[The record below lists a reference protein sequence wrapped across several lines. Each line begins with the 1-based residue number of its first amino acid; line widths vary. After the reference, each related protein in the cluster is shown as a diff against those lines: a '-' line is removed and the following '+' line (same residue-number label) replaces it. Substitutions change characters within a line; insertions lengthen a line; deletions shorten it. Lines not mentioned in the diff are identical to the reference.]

1 LGFRPIKHKTNP
13 YEALAKLYHLGF
25 KIIKMI
31 KRTLLFGNPAYLS
44 TKNEQIVISYPNKE
58 QETKTVAIEDIGVI
72 VLENQQITI
81 TNGLLE
87 KLINNNVALINCDQQ
102 HLPIGLLMP
111 LNGHTEQSERF
122 KHQIN
127 ASAPLKKNLWQQT
140 ISSKIM
146 NQARLLK
153 KKGIPMRKMELWA
166 KEVTSGDALN
176 HESRAAVFYWQSL
189 SLILSI
195 EDGTFNRGQKG
206 MPPNNLLNYG
216 YAILRAI
223 TARAIVSS
231 GMLPTLGIFH
241 RNKYNAYCLADD
253 IMEPYRPCVDL
264 IVCHLMETEDNVD
277 ELTVE
282 IKKQL
287 LSIVSID
294 VFIDGKNSPL
304 MVAMSRTTH
313 SLQEC
318 FEGTARKILYPIY
331 V

>member
-1 LGFRPIKHKTNP
+1 
-13 YEALAKLYHLGF
+13 
-25 KIIKMI
+25 MI
-31 KRTLLFGNPAYLS
+31 KRSLFFGNPAYLS
-44 TKNEQIVISYPNKE
+44 TKNEQLVVSYPDKE

-87 KLINNNVALINCDQQ
+87 KLTNNNVALINCDQY

-111 LNGHTEQSERF
+111 LNGHTEQTERF
-122 KHQIN
+122 KNQIN

-140 ISSKIM
+140 ISAKIM
-146 NQARLLK
+146 NQAGLLK
-153 KKGIPMRKMELWA
+153 EKGIPCRKMELWA

-176 HESRAAVFYWQSL
+176 HESRAAVYYWQN
-189 SLILSI
+189 LITV
-195 EDGTFNRGQKG
+195 ENFTRGQKG
-206 MPPNNLLNYG
+206 IPPNNLLNYG

-253 IMEPYRPCVDL
+253 IMEPYRTYVDL
-264 IVCHLMETEDNVD
+264 IVCHIMETEDSYD
-277 ELTVE
+277 ELTTE

-287 LSIVSID
+287 LSIASID
-294 VFIDGKNSPL
+294 VCIDGKNSPL

-313 SLQEC
+313 SLHEC
-318 FEGTARKILYPIY
+318 FEGTARKILYPVY

>member
-1 LGFRPIKHKTNP
+1 
-13 YEALAKLYHLGF
+13 
-25 KIIKMI
+25 MI
-31 KRTLLFGNPAYLS
+31 KRTLFFGNPAYLS
-44 TKNEQIVISYPNKE
+44 TKNEQIVISYPDKE

-87 KLINNNVALINCDQQ
+87 KLINNNVALINCDQY

-122 KHQIN
+122 KNQIN
-127 ASAPLKKNLWQQT
+127 ASVPLKKNLWQQT
-140 ISSKIM
+140 ISAKIM
-146 NQARLLK
+146 NQAGLLK
-153 KKGIPMRKMELWA
+153 EKGIPCRKMEIWA

-176 HESRAAVFYWQSL
+176 HESRAAVFYWPN
-189 SLILSI
+189 LITV
-195 EDGTFNRGQKG
+195 ENFTRGQKG
-206 MPPNNLLNYG
+206 IAPNNLLNYG

-253 IMEPYRPCVDL
+253 IMEPYRPYVDL
-264 IVCHLMETEDNVD
+264 IVCHIMETEDSYD
-277 ELTVE
+277 ELTIE

-287 LSIVSID
+287 LSIATID

-313 SLQEC
+313 SLHEC
-318 FEGTARKILYPIY
+318 FEGTARKILYPVY

>member
-1 LGFRPIKHKTNP
+1 
-13 YEALAKLYHLGF
+13 
-25 KIIKMI
+25 MI
-31 KRTLLFGNPAYLS
+31 KRTLFFSNPAYLS
-44 TKNEQIVISYPNKE
+44 TKNEQIVINYPDKS
-58 QETKTVAIEDIGVI
+58 QDSKTVAIEDIGFI

-87 KLINNNVALINCDQQ
+87 KLVNNNVALINCDQQ

-122 KHQIN
+122 KNQIN
-127 ASAPLKKNLWQQT
+127 ASVPLKKNLWQQT
-140 ISSKIM
+140 ITAKIA
-146 NQARLLK
+146 NQGELLREN
-153 KKGIPMRKMELWA
+153 GIAMRKMELWA
-166 KEVTSGDALN
+166 KEVTSGDSLN

-189 SLILSI
+189 SPILNKN
-195 EDGTFNRGQKG
+195 EQLFLRGQDG
-206 MPPNNLLNYG
+206 LPPNNLLNYG

-253 IMEPYRPCVDL
+253 IMEPYRPFVDK
-264 IVCHLMETEDNVD
+264 IVCEILKKEIVVD
-277 ELTVE
+277 ELTTE

-287 LSIVSID
+287 LNIVAID
-294 VFIDGKNSPL
+294 VIIDGKKSPL
-304 MVAMSRTTH
+304 MVAMSRTTN
-313 SLQEC
+313 SLNEC
-318 FEGTARKILYPIY
+318 FEGSARKILYPEY

>member
-1 LGFRPIKHKTNP
+1 
-13 YEALAKLYHLGF
+13 
-25 KIIKMI
+25 MI
-31 KRTLLFGNPAYLS
+31 KRTLFFGNPAYLS
-44 TKNEQIVISYPNKE
+44 TKNEQIVISYPDKG

-87 KLINNNVALINCDQQ
+87 KLTNNNVALINCDQY

-122 KHQIN
+122 KNQIN
-127 ASAPLKKNLWQQT
+127 ASVPLKKNLWQQT
-140 ISSKIM
+140 ISAKIM
-146 NQARLLK
+146 NQAGLLK
-153 KKGIPMRKMELWA
+153 EKGIPCRKMEIWS

-176 HESRAAVFYWQSL
+176 HESRAAVFYWQN
-189 SLILSI
+189 LIKV
-195 EDGTFNRGQKG
+195 ENFTRGQKG
-206 MPPNNLLNYG
+206 VAPNNLLNYG

-223 TARAIVSS
+223 TARSIVSS

-253 IMEPYRPCVDL
+253 IMEPYRPFVDL
-264 IVCHLMETEDNVD
+264 IVCHIMETEDCYD
-277 ELTVE
+277 ELTIE

-287 LSIVSID
+287 LNIATID

-304 MVAMSRTTH
+304 MVGMSRTTN
-313 SLQEC
+313 SLNEC
-318 FEGTARKILYPIY
+318 FEGTARKILYPTY

>member
-1 LGFRPIKHKTNP
+1 
-13 YEALAKLYHLGF
+13 
-25 KIIKMI
+25 MI
-31 KRTLLFGNPAYLS
+31 KRTLFFGNPAYLS
-44 TKNEQIVISYPNKE
+44 TKNEQIVISYPDKE

-87 KLINNNVALINCDQQ
+87 KLTNNNVALINCDQY
-102 HLPIGLLMP
+102 HLPIGLLLP

-122 KHQIN
+122 KNQIN
-127 ASAPLKKNLWQQT
+127 ASVPLKKNLWQQT
-140 ISSKIM
+140 ISAKIM
-146 NQARLLK
+146 NQAGLLK
-153 KKGIPMRKMELWA
+153 EKGIPCRKMEIWS

-176 HESRAAVFYWQSL
+176 HESRAAVFYWQN
-189 SLILSI
+189 LITV
-195 EDGTFNRGQKG
+195 ENFTRGQKG
-206 MPPNNLLNYG
+206 VAPNNLLNYG

-253 IMEPYRPCVDL
+253 IMEPYRPYVDL
-264 IVCHLMETEDNVD
+264 IVCHIMETEDCYD
-277 ELTVE
+277 ELTIE

-287 LSIVSID
+287 LSIATID

-313 SLQEC
+313 SLNEC
-318 FEGTARKILYPIY
+318 FEGTARKILYPAY

>member
-1 LGFRPIKHKTNP
+1 
-13 YEALAKLYHLGF
+13 
-25 KIIKMI
+25 MI
-31 KRTLLFGNPAYLS
+31 KRTLFFGNPAYLS
-44 TKNEQIVISYPNKE
+44 SKNEQIVISYPDKE

-87 KLINNNVALINCDQQ
+87 KLTNNNVALINCDQY

-122 KHQIN
+122 KNQIN

-140 ISSKIM
+140 ISSKIS
-146 NQARLLK
+146 NQAGLLK
-153 KKGIPMRKMELWA
+153 EKGIPCRKMEIWA

-176 HESRAAVFYWQSL
+176 HESRAAVYYWQN
-189 SLILSI
+189 LIKI
-195 EDGTFNRGQKG
+195 ENFTRGQKG
-206 MPPNNLLNYG
+206 IAPNNLLNYG

-253 IMEPYRPCVDL
+253 IMEPYRPFVDL
-264 IVCHLMETEDNVD
+264 IVCHIMETEDTFE
-277 ELTVE
+277 ELTIE

-287 LSIVSID
+287 LSIASID

-313 SLQEC
+313 SLNEC
-318 FEGTARKILYPIY
+318 FEGKARKILYPIY

>member
-1 LGFRPIKHKTNP
+1 
-13 YEALAKLYHLGF
+13 
-25 KIIKMI
+25 MI
-31 KRTLLFGNPAYLS
+31 KRTLFFGNPAYLS
-44 TKNEQIVISYPNKE
+44 TKNEQIVISYPDKE

-87 KLINNNVALINCDQQ
+87 KLTHNNVALINCDQQ

-122 KHQIN
+122 RNQIN

-146 NQARLLK
+146 NQAGLLK
-153 KKGIPMRKMELWA
+153 EKGIPMRKMELWA

-176 HESRAAVFYWQSL
+176 HEARAAVYYWQN
-189 SLILSI
+189 LIRV
-195 EDGTFNRGQKG
+195 EDFTRGQKG
-206 MPPNNLLNYG
+206 IPPNNLLNYG

-253 IMEPYRPCVDL
+253 IMEPYRPYVDL
-264 IVCHLMETEDNVD
+264 IVSHIMETEDSYE
-277 ELTVE
+277 ELTID

-287 LSIVSID
+287 LSIATID

-313 SLQEC
+313 SLHEC
-318 FEGTARKILYPIY
+318 FDGKSRKILYPVY